1 MSEQELYS
9 SKIEEVSVLIKSIK
23 KIDHIS
29 NIGLGAILP
38 IILVIAWQVLSNIGV
53 FPAYL
58 FPSPSAVINTLVDLF
73 KEGELIGHVEITAYR
88 VLAGFVVGSIGAI
101 VLGAV
106 TGYYNVVYKIFDPL
120 IQALRA
126 IPSLSWVPL
135 FILWLGIGEESKVTL
150 IAVGVFFP
158 VYLNWVMGIKGVDQ
172 KYVEVGKLYHFTTI
186 KIIKQILLPAAL
198 PSLLTGLR
206 SGLGL
211 GWMFVVAAEL
221 MGSSKGLGYL
231 MVFGQ
236 NNSTPELIVGSI
248 LLFAILGKIT
258 DGVLIY
264 IERRVL
270 HWQSSFGREDKNVS
284 A

>member
-1 MSEQELYS
+1 MSAQEVYS
-9 SKIEEVSVLIKSIK
+9 PKGKNVSLGTKILKNNSIMK
-23 KIDHIS
+23 KIS
-29 NIGLGAILP
+29 VGCILP
-38 IILVIAWQVLSNIGV
+38 IILIAIWQLLSNIGV

-58 FPSPSAVINTLVDLF
+58 FPSPIAVVESL
-73 KEGELIGHVEITAYR
+73 GELSNNGELWAHIEITTYR
-88 VLAGFVVGSIGAI
+88 VLAGFVVGSVAAI
-101 VLGAV
+101 IVGAV
-106 TGYYNVVYKIFDPL
+106 TGYYKVIYEALDPL

-135 FILWLGIGEESKVTL
+135 FILWFGIGEESKVTL

-158 VYLNWVMGIKGVDQ
+158 VYLNWVMGIKGVDK
-172 KYVEVGKLYHFTTI
+172 KYVEVGKLYHFSTA
-186 KIIKQILLPAAL
+186 KIIKQILFPAAL

-221 MGSSKGLGYL
+221 MGSSEGLGYL
-231 MVFGQ
+231 MTFGQ
-236 NNSTPELIVGSI
+236 NNSTPELILVSI
-248 LLFAILGKIT
+248 VLFAILGKVT
-258 DGVLIY
+258 DGILIF

-270 HWQSSFGREDKNVS
+270 GWQDSFGGEDNDVS